1 MQYVRLGLSDLELK
15 KLEYE
20 SNPRI
25 ESDIR
30 TVGLASRLARV
41 YYLRLLASTKDPS
54 SESHIKYTPPSAH
67 PEHQSPATSCQET
80 MSGFDRRRVTEK
92 TDMEV
97 KATSEVMRSQPH
109 CIGVLYG
116 THCTRA
122 HLVPIPFIKSYAPPN
137 GGNAL
142 PPQATIDN
150 LFIECWMPRGM
161 KQKWEDR
168 LTVSTPRPQ
177 SPPGLVAAD
186 GEECQMEEAY
196 TIYFASQ
203 SQKKDPF
210 GPPLEQRN
218 AAIANILYDEEG
230 RGRKGRRISWYGPLL
245 VVKHLDEDMA
255 PIDIEEHELGAVWEV
270 VKRSLREQL
279 LSPN

>member
-25 ESDIR
+25 DSDIR

-41 YYLRLLASTKDPS
+41 YYLRLPPSTKDPS
-54 SESHIKYTPPSAH
+54 SESHIN
-67 PEHQSPATSCQET
+67 CQET

-122 HLVPIPFIKSYAPPN
+122 HLVPIPFTKSYAPAN
-137 GGNAL
+137 GGNNL
-142 PPQATIDN
+142 PAQATIDN
-150 LFIECWMPRGM
+150 LFVECWMPRGM

-168 LTVSTPRPQ
+168 LTISTPRPQ
-177 SPPGLVAAD
+177 SPPGLAAAD

-270 VKRSLREQL
+270 VKRLREQL